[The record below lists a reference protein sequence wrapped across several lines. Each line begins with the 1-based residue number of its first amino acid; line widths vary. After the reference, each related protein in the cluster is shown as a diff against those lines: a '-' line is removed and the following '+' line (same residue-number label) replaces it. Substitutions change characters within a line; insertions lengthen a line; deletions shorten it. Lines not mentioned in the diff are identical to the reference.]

1 MQPIHSSGLPTNL
14 IPSFVLR
21 SRRETNAEEV
31 INSRLVNY
39 WENDGEAIQRTNM
52 PYSANDMNP
61 TCSRLYRE
69 DLNRAQPYVTPSES
83 VKQVQ
88 TAAQL
93 QYDISQALQKIQSL
107 QTQNQTP
114 AVALQLKE
122 QGILYNA
129 LAIKAKGLQTDSLAA
144 NPYFDKYDI
153 ATDSRNVIRELR
165 GAVSEGVVD
174 RGVVESQKLFSREME
189 SRWVQRSVKEPVD
202 SVSAFELLR
211 PKFNN
216 MANSYN

>member
-1 MQPIHSSGLPTNL
+1 MEPIHSGGLPTNL
-14 IPSFVLR
+14 TPCFVLR

-39 WENDGEAIQRTNM
+39 WENDSPQRTNI

-69 DLNRAQPYVTPSES
+69 DLNRTQPFSPSES
-83 VKQVQ
+83 VKQVKAATQLGYDTRQ
-88 TAAQL
+88 TLA
-93 QYDISQALQKIQSL
+93 KIQSL
-107 QTQNQTP
+107 KTKEQTP
-114 AVALQLKE
+114 DVVIQLKE
-122 QGILYNA
+122 QSILYNA
-129 LAIKAKGLQTDSLAA
+129 LAIRAKAMGTDALAS

-165 GAVSEGVVD
+165 GAVSEGVED
-174 RGVVESQKLFSREME
+174 RGVVESQKLLSREME
-189 SRWVQRSVKEPVD
+189 SRWVERET
-202 SVSAFELLR
+202 AFELLR

-216 MANSYN
+216 MANTYHK